1 MAAWLGAGQVVHKCM
16 WLPAA
21 APACNVLLQCQTVSG
36 QWIMQGKVKDV
47 DEEEEEEEEEEEQ
60 EQEEEEENFSLFN
73 WTIKTEEFPT

>member
-16 WLPAA
+16 WLPAP
-21 APACNVLLQCQTVSG
+21 APACNVLLECQTVSG

-47 DEEEEEEEEEEEQ
+47 DEEEEEQ
-60 EQEEEEENFSLFN
+60 EQEEEENFSLFN